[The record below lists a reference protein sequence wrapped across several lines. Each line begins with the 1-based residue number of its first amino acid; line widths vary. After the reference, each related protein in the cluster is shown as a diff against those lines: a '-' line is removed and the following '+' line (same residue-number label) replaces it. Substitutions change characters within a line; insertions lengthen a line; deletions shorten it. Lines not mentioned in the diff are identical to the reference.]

1 MSEIASVYATFAS
14 DEEAR
19 RIGRLLVEE
28 RFAACV
34 NIIGP
39 CHSIY
44 RWQGKVEE
52 ADEVAAIFKT
62 TSGMAPLLIARLTEL
77 HSYDVPAAVAWTGT
91 DTTDAFRSWVIE
103 NSDR

>member
-1 MSEIASVYATFAS
+1 MTEIASVYATFAS
-14 DEEAR
+14 DEEAH
-19 RIGRLLVEE
+19 RIGRLLVDE

-34 NIIGP
+34 NILGP

-52 ADEVAAIFKT
+52 TQEVAAIFKT

-77 HSYDVPAAVAWTGT
+77 HSYELPAAVAWSA
-91 DTTDAFRSWVIE
+91 TDATDSFRSWVIE